1 MYNKSMYYNSKNINN
16 AKNMRSNMT
25 KEESI
30 IWNLVRAK
38 RFLGYKFKRQVLIG
52 EYIVDFVCQEKMLI
66 IEVDGGQHN
75 KEDNIK
81 YDKERTEYLESI
93 GYTVIRF
100 WNNDIRNNL
109 QGVYEVI
116 QQNLL

>member
-1 MYNKSMYYNSKNINN
+1 MDEKIKFARELRHNSTPQEQK
-16 AKNMRSNMT
+16 M
-25 KEESI
+25 
-30 IWNLVRAK
+30 WNLLRNN
-38 RFLGYKFKRQVLIG
+38 RYNGLKFRRQYVIG